1 MVETPTVDSR
11 FEPDIG
17 HVRPLAEK
25 TWIGHPP
32 QLRRLFGIE
41 MWERFGFYGMRA
53 VLVIYLTK
61 HFLLADHEASGIVGG
76 FLSLVYLTPVV
87 GGLLADR
94 YLGAKRS
101 VKFGALV
108 MAAGY
113 FLLCFGGSQ
122 ASPFATIAGR
132 RYAVSQA
139 PAATVMGTS
148 AAPQTIRMGDRAGG
162 QAGGRALAIHGLPDG
177 SVQLLDG
184 GGAVVRTVARAD
196 FSAGAERPPFY
207 TALMLLALSLV
218 VIGNGFFKPNISTI
232 VGSLYATGDRRRDA
246 GFTIFY
252 AGINVGSILGQIAL
266 PFLVDHVGWWAGFLV
281 ASLVLLIGYAMTRFD
296 GGRLA
301 GHGEPPA
308 LGRRDPALLI
318 YALAIASAAVVWLV
332 FRNVMTAPATPAG
345 SGLWAYVLAMP
356 FLGKA
361 LFVTFLAAVI
371 GIPVWA
377 AKAGTKAEFQMMAA
391 AIVLVVFNVTFW
403 ALFEQAASSLTLFAD
418 RNTDLTILGF
428 PMSAAATQQ
437 FNSIMVVAFAPV
449 MGWLWVALAGRG
461 WEPSIPVKFG
471 IALLLVGAGFLA
483 LAASGS
489 TANPAFRVSL
499 WWLVLTY
506 LFFSV
511 AELCISPVGLS
522 MITKLSIA
530 RIVGMMMGVW
540 FLSMSVG
547 EYLAGAAAQA
557 AAVQTV
563 GGQVTNPELALHT
576 YLATFLTG
584 GELTI
589 GAGVLLLAI
598 SPLLRRI
605 MHGVT

>member
-1 MVETPTVDSR
+1 MVETPTADSR
-11 FEPDIG
+11 AEPDIS
-17 HVRPLAEK
+17 HVQPFAEK

-61 HFLLADHEASGIVGG
+61 HFLLADHEATGIVGG

-122 ASPFATIAGR
+122 ATPYATIAGQ
-132 RYAVSQA
+132 RYQVTQA

-148 AAPQTIRMGDRAGG
+148 SAPQTIQANG
-162 QAGGRALAIHGLPDG
+162 QTLSIHGLPDG

-184 GGAVVRTVARAD
+184 SGAVVRSVAKAD
-196 FSAGAERPPFY
+196 FSAGAERAPFY
-207 TALMLLALSLV
+207 TTLMLLALSLV

-281 ASLVLLIGYAMTRFD
+281 ASIVLLIGYMMTRFD

-301 GHGEPPA
+301 GHGEAPV

-318 YALAIASAAVVWLV
+318 YALAIASAAIVWLV
-332 FRNVMTAPATPAG
+332 FRNVMTAPQAAAG
-345 SGLWAYVLAMP
+345 SGLWGYVAATP
-356 FLGKA
+356 FLGKV

-371 GIPVWA
+371 GIPIWA
-377 AKAGTKAEFQMMAA
+377 AKVGDRVEFQMMVA
-391 AIVLVVFNVTFW
+391 AIILVVFNVTFW
-403 ALFEQAASSLTLFAD
+403 TLFEQAASSLTLFAD
-418 RNTDLTILGF
+418 RNTDLSIFGF

-437 FNSIMVVAFAPV
+437 FNPIVVVLFAPV
-449 MGWLWVALAGRG
+449 MSWLWLAMAKRG
-461 WEPSIPVKFG
+461 VEPSIPLKFG
-471 IALLLVGAGFLA
+471 IALLLVGLGFIT
-483 LAASGS
+483 LAASGG
-489 TANPAFRVSL
+489 TADATFRVSL

-506 LFFSV
+506 FLHSI

-540 FLSMSVG
+540 FLSISVG
-547 EYLAGAAAQA
+547 EDLAGAAAQA

-576 YLATFLTG
+576 YLHTFQTG
-584 GELTI
+584 GILTI
-589 GAGVLLLAI
+589 VAGVILLAI

-605 MHGVT
+605 MHGVS